1 MLRLKKQVA
10 LVLILSIL
18 QWNCGSAAKVI
29 SSQLEKPLNIIFLI
43 GDGMGLAQIFAA
55 SVINGGLTLDLFD
68 NIGFLKTSS
77 ADDFITDSAAGA
89 TAFSIGQK
97 TYNGAI
103 GLDADSIAQKTLTEQ
118 AEEKGLATGLIA
130 TCSVTHATPASFYA
144 HQKSRQ
150 MHKEIANDFYGK
162 GIDFVAG
169 SGKPYFNLEKL
180 MAEGYYVQTGKNFQE
195 KKFDKTFWFYNDS
208 IETPNAIERGNW
220 LAEATK
226 QGVNHLQNNK
236 KGFFLMV
243 EGSQIDWGG
252 HNNDF
257 DYMVSELIDFDKAI
271 KVAYEY
277 AKVNKNTLV
286 IVTADHETGGLSING
301 GSLKNK
307 TITKPKFATDHH
319 SAIMVPVY
327 AFGPGAEKFRGTM
340 ENTAIY
346 KNIKTLLNL

>member
-18 QWNCGSAAKVI
+18 QLNCGSAAKVV
-29 SSQLEKPLNIIFLI
+29 SQQLEKPLNIIFLI

-55 SVINGGLTLDLFD
+55 SVISGGLTLDLFED
-68 NIGFLKTSS
+68 IGFLKTSS
-77 ADDFITDSAAGA
+77 VDDFITDSAAGA

-97 TYNGAI
+97 TFNGAI
-103 GLDADSIAQKTLTEQ
+103 GLDADSIAQKTLTEL

-144 HQKSRQ
+144 HQINRE
-150 MHKEIANDFYGK
+150 MHTEIANDFYGK

-169 SGKPYFNLEKL
+169 SGKPYFSLEKL
-180 MAEGYYVQTGKNFQE
+180 MSDGYYVQTGRNYQA

-208 IETPNAIERGNW
+208 IYAPNAIERGNW
-220 LAEATK
+220 LADATK
-226 QGVNHLQNNK
+226 HGINHLKNNK

-271 KVAYEY
+271 KVAYDY
-277 AKVNKNTLV
+277 AKLNKNTLV
-286 IVTADHETGGLSING
+286 IVTADHETGGLTING
-301 GSLKNK
+301 GSIKNK
-307 TITKPKFATDHH
+307 TITDPRFTTDYHT
-319 SAIMVPVY
+319 ALMVPVY

>member
-10 LVLILSIL
+10 LVLILSVL

-55 SVINGGLTLDLFD
+55 SVINGGLTLDLFE

-77 ADDFITDSAAGA
+77 SDDFITDSAAGA

-118 AEEKGLATGLIA
+118 AEEKGLSTGLIA

-150 MHKEIANDFYGK
+150 MHKEIANDFHGK

-195 KKFDKTFWFYNDS
+195 KKFDKTF
-208 IETPNAIERGNW
+208 
-220 LAEATK
+220 
-226 QGVNHLQNNK
+226 
-236 KGFFLMV
+236 
-243 EGSQIDWGG
+243 
-252 HNNDF
+252 
-257 DYMVSELIDFDKAI
+257 
-271 KVAYEY
+271 
-277 AKVNKNTLV
+277 
-286 IVTADHETGGLSING
+286 
-301 GSLKNK
+301 
-307 TITKPKFATDHH
+307 
-319 SAIMVPVY
+319 
-327 AFGPGAEKFRGTM
+327 
-340 ENTAIY
+340 
-346 KNIKTLLNL
+346 